1 MFSRKIEI
9 IVGAFILLGIF
20 ALSFLAIQVSGLS
33 ISGAKKDTYKLSAHF
48 NNVSGLTSRARVTI
62 AGVNVGYV
70 TGIKLDPMSVRA
82 VVDLAIDKKVDYI
95 TSDSIAAIKTAGV
108 LGEQYI
114 SIEVGGSDEIL
125 KEGDVIHDTQSSLV
139 LEDLIGKIMTSLG
152 GKEKQK

>member
-1 MFSRKIEI
+1 MFSRKVEI
-9 IVGAFILLGIF
+9 TVGAFILLGIF

-33 ISGAKKDTYKLSAHF
+33 ISGVKKDTYKITAHF

-70 TGIKLDPMSVRA
+70 TRIQLDPISVRA

-114 SIEVGGSDEIL
+114 SIEVGGAEEIL
-125 KEGDVIHDTQSSLV
+125 SEGGVIHDTQSAMV
-139 LEDLIGKIMTSLG
+139 LEDLVGKIMTSLG
-152 GKEKQK
+152 GSKEK